1 MKALKSPFK
10 FILVLL
16 FFFNNE
22 KKYIAFR
29 QIAKEKHFY
38 EWQWTLLDKIYRIQK
53 RG

>member
-16 FFFNNE
+16 FIDNK

-29 QIAKEKHFY
+29 QIAKGKHFY
-38 EWQWTLLDKIYRIQK
+38 EWQWSLLDKIYHLH
-53 RG
+53 